1 MAKIVRFA
9 LALHNHQPIGNF
21 DHVFEQA
28 YQESYLPFLEVFSRF
43 DTLRLSL
50 HTSGSLIVWLEEH
63 HPEYLDRIA
72 ELVRRDRVEV
82 LGGAF
87 YEPILSSIPTHD
99 RIGQIRRYTRWLED
113 RFDTTIRGMWIP
125 ERVWE
130 PTFTRDLVDA
140 GIQYTL
146 IDDFHFK
153 TGGLDESRLNGY
165 YVTEDEGRVLS
176 VFPGSERLRYLIPF
190 ADPGQT
196 VEYLGHVADSC
207 ENPVAVFGD
216 DGEKFGTWPETHRH
230 VYTDRWLERF
240 FQAISENS
248 EWIQVCTLSDIYDNV
263 PPFGK
268 TYIPDGSYREMTEWT
283 LPVERQKEYQ
293 HLKHEM
299 EGHPRWGTLR
309 KFIRGGF
316 WRNFK
321 IRYPESNEMYA
332 RMMEISRRLEQ
343 TGVLGERVEKAR
355 DELYQAQCNCGYW
368 HGAFGGIYLPHLR
381 NAIYEHLIKADNLLD
396 EIDGRE
402 GPWVDAKARDFDFDG
417 RREIELSNDKL
428 VAMISPSRG
437 GCVYELDVRS
447 IAHNLGATLTRRP
460 EAYHEKV
467 LAGQHQQGED
477 VASIHDRVV
486 FKQEGLDKMVQ
497 YDDHERKSV
506 IDLFYPVD
514 ATLDMVASGQAVQ
527 CGDFARGEYEAK
539 IRRNPDRI
547 QVQMIREGN
556 VEGIPIRVTKGITLD
571 AGSNAMEIAYYLENL
586 PRDRVLHL
594 VTEFNFAGLPSKAD
608 DRYFHDLQGNRL
620 GHLGSRLELR
630 DVSGLGLSDEWLGID
645 VKMSLSRPTG
655 LWAFPI
661 ETVSQSEGGFELVHQ
676 SVAVLPHWYVEADD
690 QGCWGATLRIEMDT
704 SLAEQRRQRT
714 VAAGAT

>member
-1 MAKIVRFA
+1 MSKTVRFA

-28 YQESYLPFLEVFSRF
+28 YQDSYLPFLEVFSRF
-43 DTLRLSL
+43 ESLRLSL
-50 HTSGSLIVWLEEH
+50 HTSGSLIVWLQQH

-72 ELVRRDRVEV
+72 ELVHQDRIEI

-87 YEPILSSIPTHD
+87 YEPILSNIPSHD

-113 RFDTTIRGMWIP
+113 RFDTTVRGMWIP

-130 PTFTRDLVDA
+130 TTFTTDIVDA
-140 GIQYTL
+140 GIQYTV

-153 TGGLDESRLNGY
+153 SSGLDESQLNGY

-190 ADPGQT
+190 ADPDQT
-196 VEYLGHVADSC
+196 VEYLRHIAETCD
-207 ENPVAVFGD
+207 NPVAVFGD

-230 VYTDRWLERF
+230 VYTNGWLERF
-240 FQAISENS
+240 FQAISDNA
-248 EWIQVCTLSDIYDNV
+248 EWIRAGTLSDIFDEV
-263 PPFGK
+263 APVGK
-268 TYIPDGSYREMTEWT
+268 TYIPDGSYREMTEWA
-283 LPVERQKEYQ
+283 LPVERQNELQ
-293 HLKHEM
+293 EIKHDM
-299 EGHPRWGTLR
+299 EGDPRWGTVR
-309 KFIRGGF
+309 RFIRGGF
-316 WRNFK
+316 WRNFR

-332 RMMEISRRLEQ
+332 RMMELSRRLQQ
-343 TGVLGERVEKAR
+343 TGVHGDRVEQAR

-396 EIDGRE
+396 EVDGKKD
-402 GPWVDAKARDFDFDG
+402 PWVEAKARDFDFDG

-428 VAMISPSRG
+428 VAMIAPCRG
-437 GCVYELDVRS
+437 GTVYELDVRS

-460 EAYHEKV
+460 EAYHAKV
-467 LAGQHQQGED
+467 LQGQKDQGDD

-497 YDDHERKSV
+497 YDDHQRKSLV
-506 IDLFYPVD
+506 DLFYPVD
-514 ATLDMVASGQAVQ
+514 ASLEAVASGQALQ
-527 CGDFARGEYEAK
+527 CGDFVGGEYEAK

-547 QVQMIREGN
+547 QVQMSRDGN
-556 VEGIPIRVTKGITLD
+556 VNGTPIRITKGITLES
-571 AGSNAMEIAYYLENL
+571 GSRAVEIAYYLENL
-586 PRDRVLHL
+586 PREQVLHL
-594 VTEFNFAGLPSKAD
+594 VTEFNFAGLPSGAD
-608 DRYFHDLQGNRL
+608 DRYFHDLEGNRL
-620 GHLGSRLELR
+620 GHLGSRLDLQN
-630 DVSGLGLSDEWLGID
+630 VSRLGLVDEWLGID
-645 VKMSLSRPTG
+645 VKLNLSRSTG

-676 SVAVLPHWYVEADD
+676 SVAVMPHWFVEADD
-690 QGCWGATLRIEMDT
+690 QGCWGATLRLELDT
-704 SLAEQRRQRT
+704 TRAEERRQEAVT
-714 VAAGAT
+714 ANAT